1 HRALRLRPRPP
12 HRPQEGHHRAQGQHP
27 EVDLGPVP
35 EGRAPSGRAVSGHR
49 GQRADRGQLR
59 DADGDAP
66 RAVRRDRDHQPVRR
80 HHLRPVR
87 RPGRRPRPG
96 PGGQHRHR
104 RGDLRGRARLGPGH
118 RRAGQGQP
126 VRAAAGGGADA
137 RPPGHAGEGDPPAR
151 RDRGDPGRRR
161 FADPGPGRQRQH
173 DGLREGDREAR
184 RRLSDPAAGAPTTAA
199 AARPDAFALT
209 PLLLF
214 LALFFGAGLYFTLAG
229 EAMGFYQLSAPVAIL
244 PALALGAWLVHRKGL
259 PAGDILL
266 RGMGDP
272 NIVLMC
278 LIFLL
283 AGAFAYV
290 SKAIGAADAV
300 VALGIGALPSALLLP
315 GLFVLASLISLSI
328 GTSMGTIAAV
338 VPIAIGTADASGL
351 DRGLVLGAVVGGA
364 MFGDNLS
371 VISDTTIAA
380 TRSQGAAMRDK
391 FRENLKIALPA
402 ALATIVLLAF
412 LGEPAPV
419 PADEAAASP
428 WLALPYVL
436 VLVLAVAGLDVL
448 VVLAVGLALAGGFG
462 LLLTDG
468 YDLVQFAGDTWIGF
482 EGMVEI
488 LLLSLLIGGL
498 GALMKAG
505 GGLDW
510 LA

>member
-1 HRALRLRPRPP
+1 MS
-12 HRPQEGHHRAQGQHP
+12 E
-27 EVDLGPVP
+27 
-35 EGRAPSGRAVSGHR
+35 
-49 GQRADRGQLR
+49 
-59 DADGDAP
+59 
-66 RAVRRDRDHQPVRR
+66 
-80 HHLRPVR
+80 
-87 RPGRRPRPG
+87 
-96 PGGQHRHR
+96 
-104 RGDLRGRARLGPGH
+104 
-118 RRAGQGQP
+118 
-126 VRAAAGGGADA
+126 
-137 RPPGHAGEGDPPAR
+137 
-151 RDRGDPGRRR
+151 
-161 FADPGPGRQRQH
+161 
-173 DGLREGDREAR
+173 
-184 RRLSDPAAGAPTTAA
+184 PAAGVAPTAA
-199 AARPDAFALT
+199 AVRPDALALT

-214 LALFFGAGLYFTLAG
+214 LALFFGAGLYFTFAG
-229 EAMGFYQLSAPVAIL
+229 EAMGFYQLRAPVAIL
-244 PALALGAWLVHRKGL
+244 PALALGAWLAHRKGL

-290 SKAIGAADAV
+290 SKAIGAVDAV
-300 VALGIGALPSALLLP
+300 VALGVGALPPSLLLP
-315 GLFVLASLISLSI
+315 GLFVLAALISLSI

-391 FRENLKIALPA
+391 FRENFRIALPA
-402 ALATIVLLAF
+402 ALATIGLLAF
-412 LGEPAPV
+412 LGEPSPI
-419 PADEAAASP
+419 PAGDASASP

-448 VVLAVGLALAGGFG
+448 VVLSIGLALAGAFG
-462 LLLTDG
+462 LAFGNG
-468 YDLVQFAGDTWIGF
+468 YDLVQFAGDTWTGF

-498 GALMKAG
+498 GALMKAA

-510 LA
+510 LATAIARFARGHRGRRTGEFSIAALSATSDVFTANNTVAILVGGSVARDIAQRHGISPRRAASLLDIFACVPQGLLPYGAQLLLASSLASVPPLALAGQVHYCWILALVAIAFMAWPSRR